1 MGKNTGIAAFLYRL
15 LYAGIFTALVFICL
29 SDFMGISSV
38 SWGHIAVLMIPAV
51 VFSAVR
57 LLNTRQKVYAAI
69 LGIAVLVFL
78 ILSAGSERC
87 LIYFAKVLELP
98 FAGGEISGEEEIY
111 IELGRVFLLA
121 LLCYPVQ
128 YFIGKNIYLKI
139 LSADMIG
146 GWMLYMVKVPKSG
159 AVLFILYVGLIA
171 AEWARLRQR
180 KMKSRS
186 AQAYILGIL
195 PFLII
200 YIVLLCF
207 MPMQAKP
214 YDWQWAKDIYRSA
227 EEKIT
232 MYAENFG
239 NKGDEYFDGT
249 TSGFSGDG
257 GLFSDILQD
266 NRQLM
271 TLGIGKEKEMPV
283 YLTGRVFD
291 SFDGREWKSVG
302 EDLSGSRN
310 ESRDDISESERAL
323 DVIETMYA
331 LESYAGSDARNYY
344 KNISMDVSYQYFHT
358 NYLLAPSKTWNIKD
372 REKKTKYH
380 LDNAD
385 IVFDR
390 KAGYGTEYALRF
402 CQLNMD
408 RGELHRFLNSYT
420 IGDAETWTNI
430 ARQYTGKSIP
440 FEERYD
446 YWDSVEE
453 RYLPETNI
461 SPDVEEWLAFITAD
475 AATGVEALQYIEIA
489 LSGMAYNTSPGELP
503 ETVTDEESFLDYFL
517 LEKREGY
524 CAYYATAFVLLA
536 RAEGYPARYVQGF
549 CVPAVSGDETP
560 VYSNM
565 AHAWPEVYIWGK
577 GWIPFEPTPGF
588 GVNRYTVWEEDAD
601 GNVWS
606 SHTGNTGSHT
616 QEEVSLSEGGIV
628 DAGTQEEERNSRFLP
643 YLIRVAVVLLI
654 GIILVFIVDLLW
666 EKHRERGRKISD
678 KYRLAVLHNL
688 QILGMLRYRR
698 EPAETYHELTERIRQ
713 EELRVNVNTGMEEDN
728 GQDRNEIPCGFIE
741 TFERYLYGTLE
752 IDEHILSEVLDERMQ
767 LLEILKKR
775 RRKSYLLCR
784 IRLYVMRYR

>member
-1 MGKNTGIAAFLYRL
+1 MEKSTGIAAFLYRL
-15 LYAGIFTALVFICL
+15 LYAGIFSALMLVCL
-29 SDFMGISSV
+29 SDFMDIFSIS
-38 SWGHIAVLMIPAV
+38 WRHIAVLMILTIF
-51 VFSAVR
+51 FSAAR
-57 LLNTRQKVYAAI
+57 LLNTRQKVYAAV
-69 LGIAVLVFL
+69 LGAAVLVFL
-78 ILSAGSERC
+78 ILSVGSERC
-87 LIYFAKVLELP
+87 LIYFGKVLELP
-98 FAGGEISGEEEIY
+98 FAGGKIQGEEELY

-121 LLCYPVQ
+121 VICYPVQ
-128 YFIGKNIYLKI
+128 FFLGKNIYLRI

-171 AEWARLRQR
+171 AEWIRLHQKR
-180 KMKSRS
+180 MISRS
-186 AQAYILGIL
+186 AQAYVLGIL
-195 PFLII
+195 PFLAI
-200 YIVLLCF
+200 YAVLLCL

-239 NKGDEYFDGT
+239 NKSDEYFDGT
-249 TSGFSGDG
+249 TSGFNGDG
-257 GLFSDILQD
+257 GFFSDILQD
-266 NRQLM
+266 NRQLIM
-271 TLGIGKEKEMPV
+271 LGVGKEKEMSV
-283 YLTGRVFD
+283 YLTGRIFD
-291 SFDGREWKSVG
+291 SFDGREWKSEK

-310 ESRDDISESERAL
+310 ESGNDISESERVL

-331 LESYAGSDARNYY
+331 LESYAGSDAHNYY

-358 NYLLAPSKTWNIKD
+358 NYLMAPSKTWDIKD
-372 REKKTKYH
+372 REKNVKYH
-380 LDNAD
+380 LENAD

-408 RGELHRFLNSYT
+408 REKLQRFLNSYT
-420 IGDAETWTNI
+420 VGDAETWTDI
-430 ARQYTGKSIP
+430 ARRYTGKSIP
-440 FEERYD
+440 IEERYD

-461 SPDVEEWLAFITAD
+461 SPEVEEWLAFITAD
-475 AATGVEALQYIEIA
+475 AATGVEALQYIESA
-489 LSGMAYNTSPGELP
+489 LSDMAYNTSPGKLP

-536 RAEGYPARYVQGF
+536 RAEGFPARYVQGF
-549 CVPAVSGDETP
+549 CVPAVSGDETL

-565 AHAWPEVYIWGK
+565 AHAWPEVYVWGQ

-588 GVNRYTVWEEDAD
+588 GVNRYTVWEENAG

-606 SHTGNTGSHT
+606 SYTGNTNSHT
-616 QEEVSLSEGGIV
+616 QDAASLFEGGMM
-628 DAGTQEEERNSRFLP
+628 DGGMQEEERKGRFLP
-643 YLIRVAVVLLI
+643 YLIGAVGILI
-654 GIILVFIVDLLW
+654 LGIILVFIVDWIW
-666 EKHRERGRKISD
+666 EKYREKGRELNE

-698 EPAETYHELTERIRQ
+698 KPDETYHELTERIRQ
-713 EELRVNVNTGMEEDN
+713 EELCANMDAVMEKDN
-728 GQDRNEIPCGFIE
+728 GRNRNEIPCKFIE
-741 TFERYLYGTLE
+741 TFERYLYSTLE
-752 IDEHILSEVLDERMQ
+752 IDEQILKAVLDERVQ

-775 RRKSYLLCR
+775 RRKSYLLFR